1 MTRMTGAHA
10 VVKALRAQGVDL
22 LFAIP
27 GVQNDALF
35 NALHDEG
42 DGIRVLNT
50 RHEQGAAYMAY
61 GYAMASGRPGAYSVV
76 PGPGML
82 NTTAAL
88 STAYAGNAPVLCLTG
103 QIRSDWIGRGLGI
116 PHELPDQA
124 GVLRG
129 LTKWSARVNHPA
141 EAGVKVAEAFRQ
153 MLTPRRRPVAIE
165 VPPDVLAMETEVA
178 PVPGAAT
185 PYPAPAIDADLVEK
199 AAKLLGNAER
209 PLLMIGG
216 GAMDAGPELLA
227 LAELLQAPIVTGQTG
242 KGAVSERH
250 KWVVPHALG
259 HAFWAKADAVLAV
272 GTRLFVPQSSWGIDA
287 KLPIV
292 RIDADPAEPS
302 RFAVPA
308 VALVA
313 DAKAGC
319 AALLAALGRHN
330 RKRASMEPELDA
342 ARAAFAKRVEA
353 EAGPQ
358 KAWLDALRAELPE
371 DGILVDELTQV
382 AYCARF
388 AFPAF
393 QPRTFITSA
402 YQGTL
407 GYGFPTALGA
417 QLARPDRR
425 VLSINGDG
433 GFLFCVQELATAVQH
448 GIPVVAV
455 VFSDGAYGNVLRAQ
469 EKLYGGRVI
478 ATRLCNPDFPALAKS
493 FGAQGLRATTPDEL
507 RKAVREGFAAKL
519 ATVIEVPVGQFS
531 SPWPFVHLPRV
542 RGLS

>member
-10 VVKALRAQGVDL
+10 VVKSLRAQGVDL

-42 DGIRVLNT
+42 DGIRVLPT

-76 PGPGML
+76 PGPGLL

-88 STAYAGNAPVLCLTG
+88 STAYAANAPVLCLTG
-103 QIRSDWIGRGLGI
+103 QIRSDWIGKSFGI

-124 GVLRG
+124 GLLRG
-129 LTKWSARVNHPA
+129 LTKWSARIGHPS
-141 EAGVKVAEAFRQ
+141 EAGAKIAEAFRQ
-153 MLTPRRRPVAIE
+153 MMAPRRRPVAIE
-165 VPPDVLAMETEVA
+165 VPPDVLTLEAEV
-178 PVPGAAT
+178 PPT
-185 PYPAPAIDADLVEK
+185 PAKAQPAPAPAIDTGLVEK
-199 AAKLLGNAER
+199 AAKLLGQAER
-209 PLLMIGG
+209 PLIMIGG
-216 GAMDAGPELLA
+216 GAMDAGTELLA

-242 KGAVSERH
+242 KGAVDERSG
-250 KWVVPHALG
+250 WVVPHAVG
-259 HAFWAKADAVLAV
+259 HGFWAKADAVLAV

-287 KLPIV
+287 MLPIV
-292 RIDADPAEPS
+292 RIDADPAEPG
-302 RFAVPA
+302 RFAEPA

-313 DAKAGC
+313 EARQGL
-319 AALLAALGRHN
+319 AALLAAVPRHN
-330 RKRASMEPELDA
+330 RKRGVIRGAIDT
-342 ARAAFAKRVEA
+342 ARAAFAQRLEA

-358 KAWLDALRAELPE
+358 KAWLEAVRAELPE

-388 AFPAF
+388 AFPAY

-417 QLARPDRR
+417 RLAQPARK
-425 VLSINGDG
+425 VVSLNGDG
-433 GFLFCVQELATAVQH
+433 GFLFCIQELATAVQH
-448 GIPVVAV
+448 GIPLVAI
-455 VFSDGAYGNVLRAQ
+455 VFNDGAYGNVLRAQ
-469 EKLYGGRVI
+469 EKQYGGRVI
-478 ATRLCNPDFPALAKS
+478 ATKLRNPDFPALAKA
-493 FGAQGLRATTPDEL
+493 FGANGLRATTPDEL
-507 RKAVREGFAAKL
+507 RKAIREGFAAGV

-531 SPWPFVHLPRV
+531 SPWPFIHLPRV
-542 RGLS
+542 RGL